1 MNLALNCWFSQCY
14 NTRILT
20 AKLSPYY
27 FTYLLFNLRFIIEQQ
42 HGLLQT
48 IRLFISEWDGR
59 WDMRLAS
66 DNSWARRRLKHIL
79 SWRSRWIILCTLK
92 RRMAVSCEISR
103 ADRCFLACPP
113 DWAQGPPLLRDVER
127 GLPLP
132 VCRNYCTRLVDS
144 LKQTVDASSSPTVG
158 KFTQRPSCTISFWQI
173 EILSQNLIFLW
184 NFHDSVYFFLH
195 IFRSR
200 QFPKVK

>member
-79 SWRSRWIILCTLK
+79 SWRSQWIILCTLK

-103 ADRCFLACPP
+103 ADRCFFGLSTWLSTRSSTATRRRTRSTAACLPE
-113 DWAQGPPLLRDVER
+113 LL
-127 GLPLP
+127 
-132 VCRNYCTRLVDS
+132 Y
-144 LKQTVDASSSPTVG
+144 
-158 KFTQRPSCTISFWQI
+158 PSCGFS
-173 EILSQNLIFLW
+173 
-184 NFHDSVYFFLH
+184 
-195 IFRSR
+195 
-200 QFPKVK
+200 